1 MHSDDMTNLLEI
13 IMAVRHSKQ
22 STITISIHSFIEW
35 LKALVLL
42 IPWKFYTVS
51 IIALTILLLVYEAH
65 LQLPDFFYLNYL

>member
-1 MHSDDMTNLLEI
+1 MHSDDMNNLLEI

-22 STITISIHSFIEW
+22 STINISIHSFIEW

-51 IIALTILLLVYEAH
+51 IIALTILLLVYEAR